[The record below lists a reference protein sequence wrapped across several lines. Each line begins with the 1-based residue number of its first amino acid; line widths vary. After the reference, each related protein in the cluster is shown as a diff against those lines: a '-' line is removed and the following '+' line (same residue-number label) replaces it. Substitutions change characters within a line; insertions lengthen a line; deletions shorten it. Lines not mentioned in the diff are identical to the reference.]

1 MSQFDAEA
9 LSTLIQ
15 LIYAASTDP
24 SKWRRFLDRFATT
37 VGAEGTV
44 LFMHDFSDSTV
55 VQHDGETALMETVR
69 FDPAF
74 IASYGTYFARCN
86 VWAEAEDKMPPGRAI
101 TSEMLVPFSAL
112 QRSEFYGDWLR
123 PQSLAHALGGVVSK
137 TGSQAIKFSA
147 MRSRHAGVFGDDALR
162 LYAALLPH
170 LCQAFEIHKQFSAL
184 RTANAG
190 QRHALDAMPMA
201 VWMCGA
207 DCKVLSANLA
217 ARAMTDAQRG
227 LRVNV
232 AGHLHAQLPE
242 DDEKLQRALAL
253 AAGVREQQPRIGTA
267 LGLARL
273 CSVTRIS
280 AMVTPVHEATMDID
294 EETAVVV
301 FASDP
306 DDGLRTPEEL
316 LCKIYGLTRHQARL
330 AGWLMRGE
338 DLKAYAQTYEVAY
351 ETARAHLKQVFAKTG
366 VNRQADLIRLLLSSA
381 ALMIRSEAASW
392 RVPEQIG

>member
-1 MSQFDAEA
+1 M
-9 LSTLIQ
+9 IH
-15 LIYAASTDP
+15 LIYAASTDQ
-24 SKWRRFLDRFATT
+24 SKWRNFLDRFATT

-55 VQHDGETALMETVR
+55 VLRDGESALMENVR

-74 IASYGTYFARCN
+74 IASYATYYARCN
-86 VWAEAEDKMPPGRAI
+86 VWAQAEDRMPAGRAI

-112 QRSEFYGDWLR
+112 QHCEFYGDWLR
-123 PQSLAHALGGVVSK
+123 PQNLAHALGGVVLK
-137 TGSQAIKFSA
+137 TGNQAIKFSA
-147 MRSRHAGVFGDDALR
+147 LRSRHAGMFGDDALR

-170 LCQAFEIHKQFSAL
+170 LCQAFDIHKRFRAL
-184 RTANAG
+184 RAANSG
-190 QRHALDAMPMA
+190 QMRALDAIPMA

-217 ARAMTDAQRG
+217 ARAMTDTPRG
-227 LRVNV
+227 LRVN
-232 AGHLHAQLPE
+232 ALGRLHAELPE
-242 DDEKLQRALAL
+242 DDEKLQRALAR
-253 AAGVREQQPRIGTA
+253 AAGVRVQQPRIGTA

-280 AMVTPVHEATMDID
+280 AMVTPVHEATADID
-294 EETAVVV
+294 AETAVIV

-306 DDGLRTPEEL
+306 DDGLTTPEEL

-338 DLKAYAQTYEVAY
+338 GLKAYAQAYEVAY
-351 ETARAHLKQVFAKTG
+351 DTARSHLKQVFAKTG
-366 VNRQADLIRLLLSSA
+366 VKRQADLVRLLLSSA
-381 ALMIRSEAASW
+381 ALIIRSEADAW
-392 RVPEQIG
+392 RAPVQIG